1 MKTIKEVIQ
10 GFTDIVKNGAYKI
23 GQKQTRRPKCVAPK
37 DNKSETEQHRIFM
50 FVDDTKDFRGNNV
63 PSYWHQII
71 GRSWESMQIEGKVAD
86 EC

>member
-1 MKTIKEVIQ
+1 M
-10 GFTDIVKNGAYKI
+10 
-23 GQKQTRRPKCVAPK
+23 APK